1 MKLVAEPGFGLS
13 PAALMRRSL
22 TRAFRRNE
30 RGAVAVEF
38 ALLALPFF
46 AIIGAIL
53 ETSFFFLSSQLL
65 DSAVDTGSRLVRTG
79 QTADYSAENFR
90 TAICDNLYGLFDCN
104 KLEIQVNTVSSFSS
118 ASFSS
123 PLDPDTMDWSDE
135 WKAAKLVEGGF
146 NPGNASQVVMVRVY
160 YKWPT
165 MLDILGF
172 NLSNAG
178 DGNRLMGAVR
188 VFKNEPF

>member
-1 MKLVAEPGFGLS
+1 MKPTTTITGKALS
-13 PAALMRRSL
+13 PARLMARAL
-22 TRAFRRNE
+22 TRGFRRNE

-38 ALLALPFF
+38 GLLALPFF

-65 DSAVDTGSRLVRTG
+65 DSAVDNSARLVRTG
-79 QTADYSAENFR
+79 QAQSQEDYTVDNFR
-90 TAICDNLYGLFDCN
+90 TAICDRLYGLFDCDQL
-104 KLEIQVNTVSSFSS
+104 KIQVKTVASFST

-123 PLDPDTMDWSDE
+123 PLDPDTLDWTEE
-135 WKAAKLVEGGF
+135 WKGTETYQPGEG
-146 NPGNASQVVMVRVY
+146 SQIVTLRVY

-178 DGNRLMGAVR
+178 EGYRMMAAVR